1 MGFRLLSWL
10 LPEEA
15 ERRAATLFRTPRRP
29 ATPRAPVVPGL
40 TPHRARVVSD
50 GNELPT
56 WTFGQGPR
64 AVLLVHGWNGHAAQ
78 MRSLIRPLVER
89 GFRVVTFDLP
99 AHGAAAGTQAT
110 VLDMAN
116 AVRDVAIANGATTIF
131 AHSLG
136 ATATALA
143 MNRGLPVSRV
153 ALYAP
158 PAEVPP
164 FLHALAT
171 ALDLPPAREAGLIS
185 RIEAELGALDA
196 LDVRKLASSFTAPA
210 LIVHDPED
218 GEVPFAHGR
227 EIAEAWPKARL
238 LALQGIGHRA
248 GLRDEPMIEQVV
260 EYLAEVTKS

>member
-1 MGFRLLSWL
+1 MGFKLLSWL

-15 ERRAATLFRTPRRP
+15 ERRAAILFRTPRRP
-29 ATPRAPVVPGL
+29 GASRAPVVPGL
-40 TPHRARVVSD
+40 LPHHARVISD
-50 GNELPT
+50 GNALPT

-64 AVLLVHGWNGHAAQ
+64 AVLLVHGWSGHAAQ
-78 MRSLIRPLVER
+78 MRALVKPLVER
-89 GFRVVTFDLP
+89 GFRVVTFDHP
-99 AHGAAAGTQAT
+99 AHGAAEGTHAT

-143 MNRGLPVSRV
+143 IRRGLPVSRV
-153 ALYAP
+153 AMYAP

-171 ALDLPPAREAGLIS
+171 ALELPPAREQGLVS
-185 RIEAELGALDA
+185 RVQAELGALDA
-196 LDVRKLASSFTAPA
+196 LDVRKLAPDFRARA

-218 GEVPFAHGR
+218 DEVPFAHGR
-227 EIAEAWPKARL
+227 GIAEAWPHAKL

-248 GLRDEPMIEQVV
+248 GLRDQPMIEQVV
-260 EYLAEVTKS
+260 DFLAEVKR